1 MIGECMTAIDTQ
13 LKGTNPLNSYAD
25 FGLPSPQLPANS
37 PGNHRPVSEFGD
49 LLKYIHSKV
58 LEQFQVS
65 ELSKLPEDRQKLEIR
80 LVAER
85 LIDGE
90 KLPLSGT
97 QRTLLMQDLL
107 DEIVGLGPLEKLLHD
122 PAVTDILVNGAQQ
135 IYVERQGRLEESPHH
150 FRDEDH
156 LLKII
161 DRIVS
166 KVGRRIDQSSPLVD
180 ARLADGSR
188 VNAVIRPVALRGPT
202 LSIRRFGVIPLQ
214 LKDLLQF
221 KALTPEMAQFL
232 EAAVKAR
239 LNIVIS
245 GGTGSGKT
253 TLLNTLS
260 AFIPNTERI
269 ISVEDSAE
277 LQLQQRHV
285 VQLEAR
291 PANIE
296 GKGEITIRDL
306 VRTTLRMRP
315 NRIIVGECRGPEA
328 FDMLQAMNTGHDG
341 SLTTLHANS
350 PRDALSRLEM
360 MMMMAVMDVPLRVI
374 REQIASA
381 VKLIV
386 QVDRL
391 TGGPRRITSITEV
404 VGCTSDVITTQEI
417 FKFSQR
423 GVKPSG
429 NAYGVFE
436 GTGISS
442 CHVPQFQAAGIFLPP
457 NLFHDGVLMDA

>member
-1 MIGECMTAIDTQ
+1 MIGDCMTAIETQ
-13 LKGTNPLNSYAD
+13 RRINPLNSYAD
-25 FGLPSPQLPANS
+25 FGLPSPQLPVSAPS
-37 PGNHRPVSEFGD
+37 NHSPVSESGD
-49 LLKYIHSKV
+49 LLKYIHNKV

-65 ELSKLPEDRQKLEIR
+65 EFSKLPEDRQKLEIR

-85 LIDGE
+85 LIDSE
-90 KLPLSGT
+90 KLPLSGA

-156 LLKII
+156 LLRII

-166 KVGRRIDQSSPLVD
+166 KVGRRIDQSSPIVD

-202 LSIRRFGVIPLQ
+202 LSIRRFGVLPLQ

-232 EAAVKAR
+232 EATVKAR
-239 LNIVIS
+239 LNIIIS

-285 VQLEAR
+285 VQLESR

-306 VRTTLRMRP
+306 VRSTLRMRP

-350 PRDALSRLEM
+350 PWDALSRLE

-417 FKFSQR
+417 FKFTQR
-423 GVKPSG
+423 GIRPSG
-429 NAYGVFE
+429 NAFGVFE
-436 GTGISS
+436 GTGVSS
-442 CHVPQFQAAGIFLPP
+442 CHVPQFQAAGISLPP
-457 NLFHDGVLMDA
+457 NLFHDGILMDA

>member
-1 MIGECMTAIDTQ
+1 MTTIDFKTRATPEFA
-13 LKGTNPLNSYAD
+13 GYRD
-25 FGLPSPQLPANS
+25 FGGPSN
-37 PGNHRPVSEFGD
+37 RPVISDSTGAPSTVLGFGD
-49 LLKYIHSKV
+49 LLKRIHQQV
-58 LEQFQVS
+58 LDQFQLK
-65 ELSKLPEDRQKLEIR
+65 EFSKLPDDRQKTEIR

-85 LIDGE
+85 LLE
-90 KLPLSGT
+90 AENLPLSNA
-97 QRTLLMQDLL
+97 QRTQLLQDLL
-107 DEIVGLGPLEKLLHD
+107 DEIVGLGPLEQLLRD
-122 PAVTDILVNGAQQ
+122 TTVADILVNGPNQ
-135 IYVERQGRLEESPHH
+135 IYVERKGRLEESSQH
-150 FRDEDH
+150 FRDEEH
-156 LLKII
+156 LLAII
-161 DRIVS
+161 DRIVA
-166 KVGRRIDQSSPLVD
+166 KVGRHVDQASPVVD

-221 KALTPEMAQFL
+221 KALTAEMAQFL

-239 LNIVIS
+239 LNIIIS

-269 ISVEDSAE
+269 ISVEDAAE

-315 NRIIVGECRGPEA
+315 NRIIIGECRGPEA
-328 FDMLQAMNTGHDG
+328 FDMLQAMNTGHEG

-360 MMMMAVMDVPLRVI
+360 MMMMAVRDVPLHVI

-381 VKLIV
+381 VNLII

-404 VGCTSDVITTQEI
+404 TGCETDIVTTQEI
-417 FKFSQR
+417 FRFRQLGLR
-423 GVKPSG
+423 PTG
-429 NAYGVFE
+429 NAFGHFE
-436 GTGISS
+436 GCGIRS
-442 CHVPQFQAAGIFLPP
+442 CYIQRIQAAGMELPA
-457 NLFHDGVLMDA
+457 NLFQDGVLMEA